1 MSDQKKPIALEERA
15 TEGKRLISPSAA
27 RNLPH
32 IMEAFQ
38 ELGLTEGK
46 VLEIGCGTGEH
57 AAHLVEANA
66 GLSWFATDLDPASVE
81 SCSDWAAHLSI
92 SDRLVAEAVDASKPP
107 DYSEMGPFDV
117 VYSSNVIH
125 ISPITVLE
133 GILRTAG
140 RELKPKSRMVFY
152 GPFSRDGKHTAES
165 NAAFD
170 QNLKMRDPTWGVR
183 DLDLDVVPR
192 AIKNRLALETVR
204 AMPANNLFVLFRREA

>member
-1 MSDQKKPIALEERA
+1 MNDQKKPIALEERA
-15 TEGKRLISPSAA
+15 TEGRRLMSPSAA

-38 ELGLTEGK
+38 SLGLTEGK

-66 GLSWFATDLDPASVE
+66 GLSWFATDLDPSSVD
-81 SCSDWAAHLSI
+81 SCNDWATHLSI
-92 SDRLVAEAVDASKPP
+92 SDRLIAETVDASKPP
-107 DYSEMGPFDV
+107 DYSKLEPFDV

-133 GILRTAG
+133 GILLTAG
-140 RELKPKSRMVFY
+140 RELKPQGRMVFY
-152 GPFSRDGKHTAES
+152 GPFSRNCEHTADS

-170 QNLKMRDPTWGVR
+170 QNLKMRDPSWGVR
-183 DLDLDVVPR
+183 DLDNDVVPR

-204 AMPANNLFVLFRREA
+204 AMPANNLFVVFRREG